1 MLSYEELCRHPNVFP
16 ALTGLKRAEFDSLL
30 PRFTQAEAEQRGR
43 SSHTRQGNKPRER
56 SPGAGRPHDNTD
68 ADRLLMALLW
78 LRIYPTYEVLG
89 FFFELHKRNAQ
100 LNVRNVLEVL
110 DSLSDFPFDR
120 PSKDR
125 KKLRS
130 AAEVMAAFPDVRFL
144 IDAKEQRI
152 NKPQGEEQ
160 QKPYY
165 SGKKEAHT
173 IKTQLV
179 VNPRGQIEL
188 VSASVPGATHDLTL
202 LRGSGVLERLGEGE
216 GAMMDKGYVG
226 VDKEYPDIPVVMP
239 FKKPRGGELSD
250 FQKDY
255 NRRVAKERIVV
266 EHTIAQVNRFTVLRQ
281 VFRGKQRQRHRQ
293 VIAVVAKLVN
303 ERLAVTPLKTHAA

>member
-1 MLSYEELCRHPNVFP
+1 MISYEELCRHPAAFP
-16 ALTGLKRAEFDSLL
+16 SLTGLSRAEFDDLL
-30 PRFTQAEAEQRGR
+30 GRLRQAEAARRDHSTQTRDGQPRQRGA
-43 SSHTRQGNKPRER
+43 
-56 SPGAGRPHDNTD
+56 GAGHPYAHGA

-78 LRIYPTYEVLG
+78 LRVYPTYEVLG

-100 LNVRNVLEVL
+100 LNVRKVLEVL

-120 PSKDR
+120 PGKGR
-125 KKLRS
+125 KKLRR

-152 NKPQGEEQ
+152 NKPAGEEK

-165 SGKKEAHT
+165 SGKKKAHT

-179 VNPRGQIEL
+179 VNPRGQIEA
-188 VSASVPGATHDLTL
+188 VSGSLPGSTHDLAL
-202 LRGSGVLERLGEGE
+202 LRGSGVLERLSEGE
-216 GAMMDKGYVG
+216 GAMMDKGYSG
-226 VDKEYPDIPVVMP
+226 IDKDYPDIPLVLP
-239 FKKPRGGELSD
+239 FKKPRGGELSEE
-250 FQKDY
+250 QKRH
-255 NRRVAKERIVV
+255 NREVARHRIVV

-281 VFRGKQRQRHRQ
+281 VFRGKQRERHNQ
-293 VIAVVAKLVN
+293 VIQAVAKLVN